1 MENIRHEFEQELQ
14 SNSLRLTGQRKL
26 IYGVLC
32 ENKDKHLTVE
42 EIHSILVKKG
52 SGISV
57 ATVYRTLA
65 LLEEHRLAGRLC
77 LNDGCVR
84 YQLLDPSEKHEHHH
98 LVCERCGKVIDVM
111 SDMMDAVEHQAL
123 CEYGFQVKNHK
134 VKLYGICK
142 ECRLKEESRASE
154 ANKEP
159 VFRLSRR

>member
-1 MENIRHEFEQELQ
+1 MENIINEFEQELQ

-26 IYGVLC
+26 IYGVLS
-32 ENKDKHLTVE
+32 ENKDRHLTVE
-42 EIHSILVKKG
+42 EIHSILIRKG

-84 YQLLDPSEKHEHHH
+84 YQLLDPLEKHEHHH
-98 LVCERCGKVIDVM
+98 LVCERCGKVIDFM
-111 SDMMDAVEHQAL
+111 SDMMDVIENQAL
-123 CEYGFQVKNHK
+123 CEYGFQVKNHR

-142 ECRLKEESRASE
+142 ECRLKDEKGPSLVKA
-154 ANKEP
+154 EP
-159 VFRLSRR
+159 VFRVSRR